1 MAIINYSGFEGATQ
15 REFNA
20 NSGTW
25 SVQTSIKRSGAY
37 ALRTNPTTPTAVS
50 YLQLVAISTSGITS
64 NPNVSK
70 MRSTFWFYVATAPS
84 ADSEEIFVQRDT
96 TNAADK
102 LSVRI
107 DSSRNLSVYDK
118 DAALVATGTTVLST
132 STWYCI
138 EVESNNGT
146 SASYE
151 LRINQ
156 VSELSGTCNQSATN
170 CGAARFG
177 KVTNRNGRSV
187 DFYYDDITLD
197 DADYHGKERVFRLSP
212 TANGSTAEW
221 TSGTNSSDYQEVD
234 EVAPDDDTTYIMNP
248 ASAGK
253 IHLVT
258 LESCATAGIT
268 VSSIKAFKALV
279 RWRENSSATS
289 AAKIR
294 IRSSATNSDNST
306 RNIGA
311 TYEDNHKILAT
322 DPNTSTAWTESGINA
337 VEIGVVETGSVQ
349 IRATQILGTILVD
362 TNITVQLTA
371 GSYAL
376 TGNSLIVTLTRVATL
391 TSGSY
396 ALTGNSL
403 TVTRAY
409 TATLTSGVYNLTGN
423 SIIAT
428 YTPAPVGAVYTAT
441 LTSGS
446 YAITGNSLNASITR
460 GISLQ
465 SGTYALTG
473 NSLSVT
479 ISRSVSL
486 QAGSYGLTGNSIIAS
501 LVRTAILQS
510 GSYLLTGNSVNITIS
525 RTVALE
531 SGSYALTGNSI
542 TVTYFASITSIS
554 ELPAKARAR
563 ESSIFAKSRQTEA
576 RAKSRE
582 FMHLAKDRQYIANA
596 KERESLVKSSKRVEI

>member
-37 ALRTNPTTPTAVS
+37 ALRTNPTTTAVG
-50 YLQLVAISTSGITS
+50 YLQLVAIAASGTTS
-64 NPNVSK
+64 NPNVAK
-70 MRSTFWFYVATAPS
+70 MRSTFWYYVATAPS

-107 DSSRNLSVYDK
+107 DSARKLSVYDK

-146 SASYE
+146 SGAYD

-170 CGAARFG
+170 CGAVRFG

-187 DFYYDDITLD
+187 DFYYDDITID
-197 DADYHGKERVFRLSP
+197 DADYHGKERIFRLSP

-248 ASAGK
+248 AVAGK

-258 LESCATAGIT
+258 LQSCSAAGIN

-279 RWRENSSATS
+279 RWRENTAATS
-289 AAKIR
+289 ACKIR
-294 IRSSATNSDNST
+294 VKSGATNSENST

-311 TYEDNHKILAT
+311 TYEDNHRVLST
-322 DPNTSTAWTESGINA
+322 DPNTSAAWTESGVNA
-337 VEIGVVETGSVQ
+337 VEVGVVETGSVQ
-349 IRATQILGTILVD
+349 IRATQIFGTVLVD

-371 GSYAL
+371 GSYTL
-376 TGNSLIVTLTRVATL
+376 TGNSITVTRAYTATL

-403 TVTRAY
+403 TITRTY
-409 TATLTSGVYNLTGN
+409 TATLISGVYTLTG
-423 SIIAT
+423 SSLVAT
-428 YTPAPVGAVYTAT
+428 YTPALVGASYTAT

-446 YAITGNSLNASITR
+446 YS
-460 GISLQ
+460 
-465 SGTYALTG
+465 LTG
-473 NSLSVT
+473 NSISARLTRNISLASGSYTLTGNPISVT
-479 ISRSVSL
+479 ISRTV
-486 QAGSYGLTGNSIIAS
+486 N
-501 LVRTAILQS
+501 LQS
-510 GSYLLTGNSVNITIS
+510 GSYELTGNYLVANIQRTASLTSGNYLLTGNSVNITIS
-525 RTVALE
+525 RLVTLQA
-531 SGSYALTGNSI
+531 GSYSLTGNNI
-542 TVTYFASITSIS
+542 TVSYFASITSIS
-554 ELPAKARAR
+554 ELPVRARVRETTAFYKSRITEASARAR
-563 ESSIFAKSRQTEA
+563 VNDF
-576 RAKSRE
+576 
-582 FMHLAKDRQYIANA
+582 LAKDRQSVANA
-596 KERESLVKSSKRVEI
+596 KNKYSLVKSSKRVIV